1 MRTVIHTP
9 VGDAW
14 ADIDEPGR
22 PDATDLSWALLFLG
36 HGSSGGTD
44 AVDLL
49 AVRDRAVAAGIAV
62 ARITQPHVV
71 LGRRSPAPA
80 DRLDSVWLAV
90 TAQVGTLER
99 FAALPAVH
107 GGRSAGARVACRTAS
122 ATGAVAIVALAFP
135 VHPPGQPEKSRL
147 AELALPR
154 VPVLVVQGDRD
165 AFGQPPRARGR
176 TIRTIPG
183 ADHSLRKNPGAVAD
197 AVVDF
202 VTSRVPHGRVSS

>member
-1 MRTVIHTP
+1 MRAVIETP
-9 VGDAW
+9 AGDAW
-14 ADIDEPGR
+14 ADIDEP
-22 PDATDLSWALLFLG
+22 DLSGGPTWALLFLG

-49 AVRDRAVAAGIAV
+49 AVRDRAVGAGIVV

-80 DRLDSVWLAV
+80 ARLDEVWLAV
-90 TAQVGTLER
+90 TAQVSALER
-99 FAALPAVH
+99 FSALPAVH
-107 GGRSAGARVACRTAS
+107 GGRSAGARVACRTAA

-135 VHPPGQPEKSRL
+135 VHPPGQPDKSRL

-165 AFGQPPRARGR
+165 AFGQPSRARGR
-176 TIRTIPG
+176 TVRIIAG
-183 ADHSLRKNPGAVAD
+183 ADHSLRKNPAAVAD

-202 VTSRVPHGRVSS
+202 VTSRVRHGKVSS